1 MAVSTNINLWYFETS
16 TITEANGKT
25 FALNQTLDCSNYSI
39 YRVGHKYCYK
49 IKYKYILKK
58 AFISIFKFANIQD
71 SYQKTISLKLYSK
84 CFPLAFTTA
93 QSLLEKSLIEA
104 HTIFTGIFSHVF
116 INFNFRASILGL
128 DLEQASLSRI
138 DHNE

>member
-1 MAVSTNINLWYFETS
+1 MINIFLKSYMMNYQ
-16 TITEANGKT
+16 
-25 FALNQTLDCSNYSI
+25 LNQEILLLCLLNYIILIII

-49 IKYKYILKK
+49 IKYKHILKK

-71 SYQKTISLKLYSK
+71 SYQQTISHKLYSK

-93 QSLLEKSLIEA
+93 RSLLEKSLMEA
-104 HTIFTGIFSHVF
+104 RTIFMGIFSHVF

-128 DLEQASLSRI
+128 SLEQASLSRI
-138 DHNE
+138 DHKK

>member
-1 MAVSTNINLWYFETS
+1 MAISNLHNNNFVQ
-16 TITEANGKT
+16 
-25 FALNQTLDCSNYSI
+25 L

-49 IKYKYILKK
+49 IKYKHTLKK

-71 SYQKTISLKLYSK
+71 SYQQTISHKLYSK

-93 QSLLEKSLIEA
+93 RSLLEKSLMEA
-104 HTIFTGIFSHVF
+104 RTIFMGIFSHVF

-128 DLEQASLSRI
+128 GLEQASVIEGIFSNRSIIHLISIRLI
-138 DHNE
+138 SIFFLV